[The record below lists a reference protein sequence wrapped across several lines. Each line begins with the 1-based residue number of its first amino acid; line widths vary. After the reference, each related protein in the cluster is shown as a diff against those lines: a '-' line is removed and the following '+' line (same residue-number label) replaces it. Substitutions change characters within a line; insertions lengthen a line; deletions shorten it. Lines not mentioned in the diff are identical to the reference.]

1 MLLGKDGAIK
11 LDYSELSHLLLKN
24 VIICF
29 FAFQIEGKITLYN
42 YPNTYLYFFNYSIHK
57 VEQIKAY
64 LDQMASI
71 SEVDWNF
78 FMSKLQRRVIPKKDV
93 FLKLDEIENT
103 ISFIESGVVRL
114 FIPKED
120 PEKEIT
126 FGFSFKNQFISAYD
140 SFLTQ
145 EPSAYQLQA
154 LTETTLLSIT
164 YEDLQAV
171 YKKTQIGN
179 LIGRLTAE
187 RLFLLKSKREQNLL
201 NLSAEQRYVKLFKE
215 RPELLKVIPL
225 KYISSY
231 IGVTAQALSRIRKR
245 L

>member
-1 MLLGKDGAIK
+1 M
-11 LDYSELSHLLLKN
+11 
-24 VIICF
+24 
-29 FAFQIEGKITLYN
+29 
-42 YPNTYLYFFNYSIHK
+42 
-57 VEQIKAY
+57 EQIKAY
-64 LDQMASI
+64 LDQIATI
-71 SEVDWNF
+71 SQGDWDF
-78 FMSKLQRRVIPKKDV
+78 FTSKLQHRVIPKKSV
-93 FLKLDEIENT
+93 FLKVDEIENH

-114 FIPKED
+114 YIPKEN

-126 FGFSFKNQFISAYD
+126 FGFSLKDQFISAYD

-145 EPSAYQLQA
+145 TPSAYQLQA
-154 LTETTLLSIT
+154 LTETSILSIT
-164 YEDLQAV
+164 YDDLQSV
-171 YKKTQIGN
+171 YKTTQIGN

-187 RLFLLKSKREQNLL
+187 RLFLIKSKREQNLL
-201 NLSAEQRYVKLFKE
+201 NLSAEERYIRLFKE

>member
-1 MLLGKDGAIK
+1 M
-11 LDYSELSHLLLKN
+11 
-24 VIICF
+24 
-29 FAFQIEGKITLYN
+29 
-42 YPNTYLYFFNYSIHK
+42 
-57 VEQIKAY
+57 EQIKAY
-64 LDQMASI
+64 LDQLATI
-71 SEVDWNF
+71 SKEDWDF
-78 FMSKLQRRVIPKKDV
+78 FTSKLQQSVIPKKTI
-93 FLKLDEIENT
+93 FLKVNEIENT

-120 PEKEIT
+120 PDKEIT

-145 EPSAYQLQA
+145 KPSAYQLQA

-164 YEDLQAV
+164 HSDLQAV
-171 YKKTQIGN
+171 YKTTQIGN

-201 NLSAEQRYVKLFKE
+201 NLTAEQRYVKLFKE
-215 RPELLKVIPL
+215 RPELLRVIPL

-245 L
+245 MSLIS